1 MDVTKY
7 PPVSLSWGGGGGY
20 ISIFHLSYNPFIKKS
35 YFIPIYR
42 QHQKKQALLCDIMYM
57 SKYTTEIKNSQEE
70 NNKRI
75 RPSNPV
81 GEFAFQ
87 EIMCEILVL

>member
-1 MDVTKY
+1 
-7 PPVSLSWGGGGGY
+7 
-20 ISIFHLSYNPFIKKS
+20 
-35 YFIPIYR
+35 
-42 QHQKKQALLCDIMYM
+42 MYM
-57 SKYTTEIKNSQEE
+57 SKYTTERKNSQEE

-87 EIMCEILVL
+87 EIMREILVL

>member
-1 MDVTKY
+1 MRRIFPKD
-7 PPVSLSWGGGGGY
+7 GGGGGGGGVGY

-42 QHQKKQALLCDIMYM
+42 QYQKKQALLCDIMYM

-87 EIMCEILVL
+87 EIMREILVL